1 MKAVRMILI
10 GGLVLGLMACA
21 TQAEGKKGG
30 KSLTVSGKVTAVS
43 ESSITVKPG
52 KKDAEEVT
60 VAINEETKIKVNGKP
75 ATAKD
80 IETGMKAT
88 VKHNDTA
95 ATSISANAV
104 GKKKAKDK
112 KKSETPK
119 E

>member
-1 MKAVRMILI
+1 MNAVRMILI
-10 GGLVLGLMACA
+10 AGLVLGLMACA

-80 IETGMKAT
+80 IQVGMKAT

-95 ATSISANAV
+95 ATAIVAN
-104 GKKKAKDK
+104 GGDKKKDK
-112 KKSETPK
+112 KGKTPK